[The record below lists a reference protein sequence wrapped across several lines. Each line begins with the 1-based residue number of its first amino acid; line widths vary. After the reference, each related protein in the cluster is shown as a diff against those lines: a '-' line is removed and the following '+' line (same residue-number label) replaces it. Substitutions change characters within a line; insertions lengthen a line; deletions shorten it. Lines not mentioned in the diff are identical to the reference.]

1 GEPREQRAEPLR
13 GAVGE
18 GARGSRGENARER
31 ARERGGGEEI
41 RSGERAREGDAAPP
55 RTGRVERAE
64 ARDLATVEC
73 AREEPAPRARGP
85 RAGRPPRRRH
95 RRRALE
101 VAGGNGERA
110 PADVRAHDA
119 PLLELRVGRHHGV
132 PVDAEA
138 AGEIARRGQAPGGAE
153 LGLLDPRAEILR
165 DLLVPGGW
173 RLV

>member
-73 AREEPAPRARGP
+73 AREEPAPRAPGRD
-85 RAGRPPRRRH
+85 RGRPRRGAVPRRSP
-95 RRRALE
+95 
-101 VAGGNGERA
+101 AGAANVPR
-110 PADVRAHDA
+110 PTC
-119 PLLELRVGRHHGV
+119 GRTTPHSWSF
-132 PVDAEA
+132 A
-138 AGEIARRGQAPGGAE
+138 
-153 LGLLDPRAEILR
+153 
-165 DLLVPGGW
+165 
-173 RLV
+173 